1 MTINTVARHC
11 DVPDFIIRHANEK
24 IGRLTRFEPRLTS
37 AEVVF
42 EVERHLHRVEAVLS
56 LHGAQPVVARAE
68 GADFRVALDRVT
80 DRLGK
85 ILRRRRAHLVA
96 RRVGR

>member
-11 DVPDFIIRHANEK
+11 DVPDVIIKLAHQK

-42 EVERHLHRVEAVLS
+42 EVERHVHRVEAVLS
-56 LHGAQPVVARAE
+56 LNGARPVVARAE
-68 GADFRVALDRVT
+68 ATDFRMALDRACG
-80 DRLGK
+80 RLSK
-85 ILRRRRAHLVA
+85 ILRRRRAHLVEH
-96 RRVGR
+96 RVGR